1 MRLSNKTAIVT
12 GAGSGIGAGI
22 AKRFA
27 QEGAKVMVA
36 DINAQW
42 GEAITAEIVK
52 AGGTAQFV
60 SADVTRDASVKAMI
74 EATVKA
80 FGGIDCV
87 VNNAGWT
94 HRNKPLLEV
103 SEEEFDK
110 VYAVN
115 MKSIFLTAK
124 HAVPVFRAQG
134 KERAGNF
141 INIASTAGIRPRP
154 GLTYYNGSKG
164 AVIIT
169 SKSMA
174 AELGPDQIRVNCIN
188 PVFNADTAL
197 SAEFA
202 GGSLS
207 DAAKA
212 KFLATIPMGRFSTAL
227 DVANAALYLASG
239 EASLVTGVCIEVD
252 GGRCV

>member
-1 MRLSNKTAIVT
+1 MRLSNKVTIVT

-36 DINAQW
+36 DINAEW
-42 GEAITAEIVK
+42 GQAITAEIVK

-60 SADVTRDASVKAMI
+60 SADVKKDASVKAMMD
-74 EATVKA
+74 ATVKA

-94 HRNKPLLEV
+94 HRNKPLLDV

-124 HAVPVFRAQG
+124 HAVPVFREQG
-134 KERAGNF
+134 KARAGNF

-154 GLTYYNGSKG
+154 GLTWYNGSKG

-227 DVANAALYLASG
+227 DVANAALYLASD

>member
-1 MRLSNKTAIVT
+1 MRLNNKIAIVT

-27 QEGAKVMVA
+27 QEGAKIIVA
-36 DINAQW
+36 DINPQG
-42 GEAITAEIVK
+42 GEAVVAEIVK
-52 AGGTAQFV
+52 AGGAAQFV
-60 SADVTRDASVKAMI
+60 SADVTSDASVKAMI
-74 EATVKA
+74 AATVKA
-80 FGGIDCV
+80 YGGVDCV

-115 MKSIFLTAK
+115 MKSIFLVAK
-124 HAVPVFRAQG
+124 HAVPVFREQG
-134 KERAGNF
+134 KARAGNF

-197 SAEFA
+197 SAAFA
-202 GGSLS
+202 GGELS

-227 DVANAALYLASG
+227 DVANAALYLASD
-239 EASLVTGVCIEVD
+239 EAALITGVCIEVD

>member
-1 MRLSNKTAIVT
+1 MRLSNKIAIVT

-27 QEGAKVMVA
+27 EEGATVVVA
-36 DINAQW
+36 DINPEGGA
-42 GEAITAEIVK
+42 AVVAEIVK
-52 AGGTAQFV
+52 AGGKASFIA
-60 SADVTRDASVKAMI
+60 ADVTKDASVKALI
-74 EATVKA
+74 DATVKA
-80 FGGIDCV
+80 HGGLDCV

-103 SEEEFDK
+103 TEEEFDR
-110 VYAVN
+110 VYSVN

-134 KERAGNF
+134 KARAGNF
-141 INIASTAGIRPRP
+141 INIASTAGVRPRP
-154 GLTYYNGSKG
+154 GLTYYNGSKA
-164 AVIIT
+164 AVINT

-174 AELGPDQIRVNCIN
+174 AELGPDQIRVNVLN

-197 SAEFA
+197 SAAFA
-202 GGSLS
+202 GGDLS

-212 KFLATIPMGRFSTAL
+212 KFLVTIPLGRFSTAQ
-227 DVANAALYLASG
+227 DVANAALYLASD
-239 EASLVTGVCIEVD
+239 EANFITGVCIEVD

>member
-1 MRLSNKTAIVT
+1 MRLTNKIAIVT

-27 QEGAKVMVA
+27 QEGAKIMVA
-36 DINAQW
+36 DINAQS

-124 HAVPVFRAQG
+124 HAVPVFREQG
-134 KERAGNF
+134 RARAGNF

-227 DVANAALYLASG
+227 DVANAALYLASD